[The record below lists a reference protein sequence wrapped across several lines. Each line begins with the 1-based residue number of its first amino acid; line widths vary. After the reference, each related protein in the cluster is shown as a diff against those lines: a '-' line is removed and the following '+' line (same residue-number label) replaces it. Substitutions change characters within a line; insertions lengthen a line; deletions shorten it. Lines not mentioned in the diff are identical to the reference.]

1 MTAKKQD
8 TELTQSHEFQ
18 ITKMQPG
25 TEIEA
30 NFPEIAAKI
39 AEITDLYAG
48 TIVSLDYL
56 PQARKDRAYLN
67 GLVKSVEQR
76 RIEAKK
82 AYMQPYDA
90 FEAQVKTLLA
100 HGREASANL
109 DAQIKTLEEQERA
122 DNCLDNHAAVVHK
135 LRAADARA
143 RHEAR
148 TSAWL
153 AQFAADTIR
162 GVNDV
167 FREAIGERRS
177 ARITAF
183 QPTAAELLT
192 EAKEATRETR

>member
-1 MTAKKQD
+1 MSNSMRDARGAGTAIEWLRD
-8 TELTQSHEFQ
+8 AFSEVGHWDSDG
-18 ITKMQPG
+18 IA
-25 TEIEA
+25 EA
-30 NFPEIAAKI
+30 NKRLDI
-39 AEITDLYAG
+39 
-48 TIVSLDYL
+48 IVDYIE
-56 PQARKDRAYLN
+56 Y
-67 GLVKSVEQR
+67 VER
-76 RIEAKK
+76 
-82 AYMQPYDA
+82 
-90 FEAQVKTLLA
+90 T
-100 HGREASANL
+100 
-109 DAQIKTLEEQERA
+109 A

>member
-1 MTAKKQD
+1 MDALRALSYFCAGLGVGVLLMLLD
-8 TELTQSHEFQ
+8 
-18 ITKMQPG
+18 
-25 TEIEA
+25 
-30 NFPEIAAKI
+30 
-39 AEITDLYAG
+39 DLARM
-48 TIVSLDYL
+48 VSRYRQVTRDVDRYRREML
-56 PQARKDRAYLN
+56 PQAKKDRAYLN
-67 GLVKSVEQR
+67 GLVKSVDQR

-82 AYMQPYDA
+82 AYMQPHDA